1 MIGVILLPWVF
12 TFLFISLCAE
22 MSFCWKM
29 TLTTIVM
36 LNLYDQ
42 VVTGKISADVQDY
55 LLDIPR
61 FVILLQKCIQFTLEL
76 FNNIQIGET
85 WSWLQVI
92 SPTLT
97 ILMLFIGF
105 IRPEGLNGGNMKC
118 ILFFN
123 SYFLGLFLII
133 MNFVFKHED

>member
-1 MIGVILLPWVF
+1 
-12 TFLFISLCAE
+12 
-22 MSFCWKM
+22 
-29 TLTTIVM
+29 M